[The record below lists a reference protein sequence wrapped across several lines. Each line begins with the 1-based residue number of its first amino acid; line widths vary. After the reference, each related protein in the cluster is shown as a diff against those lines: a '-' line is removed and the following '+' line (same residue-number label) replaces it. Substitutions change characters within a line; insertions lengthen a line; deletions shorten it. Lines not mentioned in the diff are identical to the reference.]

1 MSSCLSGG
9 TGRAYRLDLEIIK
22 SPSNSWIS
30 NSSSPSSTL
39 SESSNSPLTIS
50 TRKPR
55 TPRKRPNQTYNEAA
69 AILSTAHPKIFPC
82 NKSTKSYDSCD
93 KNPIFSEPTSD
104 LLMPF
109 QELDTSGFLLHP
121 PIVHGSNPKGSNLMN
136 LLEKPCLSPG
146 EITSYGNFSEVCDD
160 FQEDFDAESILDEEI
175 EEGIDSILG
184 NFKIENESKDD
195 FLSNNMSNSMEMSN
209 FCYGYP
215 VGFEGFDSG
224 NGMRK
229 ELRGIRNVD
238 EGDWW
243 RFPCVNM
250 IDINPKIDV
259 KKKKKKKKVEIKN
272 LKENSISINRDM
284 KKNLDSKSSG
294 DQECIPKVNAGLLLK
309 LNYDDVLNAWSDKDS
324 PFSGDAP
331 AAEVAGNDVQEISIL
346 LLETTDQDLGRLA
359 QIDLFS
365 ENGVRE
371 ASVLRYKEKRRTR
384 LFSKK
389 IRYQVRKVNA
399 DRRPRMKGRFVR
411 TPNSPDIDEERS

>member
-82 NKSTKSYDSCD
+82 NKFTKSYDSCN

-109 QELDTSGFLLHP
+109 QVLDTSGFLLHP
-121 PIVHGSNPKGSNLMN
+121 PIADGSNPKGSNLMN

-146 EITSYGNFSEVCDD
+146 EITSYGNCSEVCDD

-175 EEGIDSILG
+175 EKGIDSILG
-184 NFKIENESKDD
+184 NSKIENESKDD
-195 FLSNNMSNSMEMSN
+195 FLSNNMSNSMEMNN
-209 FCYGYP
+209 FSYGYP
-215 VGFEGFDSG
+215 VGFEGFDFG

-259 KKKKKKKKVEIKN
+259 KKKKKKKVEIKN
-272 LKENSISINRDM
+272 LKENSVSINRDM
-284 KKNLDSKSSG
+284 KENLASKSSG
-294 DQECIPKVNAGLLLK
+294 EECIPKVNAGLLLK
-309 LNYDDVLNAWSDKDS
+309 LNYDDVLSAWSDKDS

-331 AAEVAGNDVQEISIL
+331 AAEVVGNDVQ
-346 LLETTDQDLGRLA
+346 GRLA

-411 TPNSPDIDEERS
+411 TPNSPDNDEQGS